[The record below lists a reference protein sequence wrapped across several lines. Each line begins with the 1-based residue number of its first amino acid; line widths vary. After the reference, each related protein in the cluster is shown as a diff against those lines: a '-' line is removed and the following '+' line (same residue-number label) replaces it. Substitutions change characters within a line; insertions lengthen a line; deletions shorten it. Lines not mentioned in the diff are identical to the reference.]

1 MQNPII
7 GSLVREIDFG
17 KKDLA
22 SKLISKAPNPLDIE
36 LQSRLQ
42 VLRNE
47 DDYFKNNNN
56 SFGGF
61 PLPQPPSPLSP
72 AQPESCNIFLH
83 DVPNFESINQ
93 YLSVKNDNNIQRPA
107 TEPREDILRQIDDV
121 LGEQEIIRPQKIEM
135 ADNIVSVLKNVCE
148 ILNEQKNNLIN

>member
-7 GSLVREIDFG
+7 GSLVREIDVG

-42 VLRNE
+42 ALRNE

-83 DVPNFESINQ
+83 DVPSFESIN
-93 YLSVKNDNNIQRPA
+93 I
-107 TEPREDILRQIDDV
+107 
-121 LGEQEIIRPQKIEM
+121 
-135 ADNIVSVLKNVCE
+135 
-148 ILNEQKNNLIN
+148 